1 MEPYQLERLEDM
13 KEFLREDAETL
24 RRERRKK
31 MDDIYADR
39 GQGIKNDLETVL
51 KGLADGKG
59 DGSLVISC
67 LRSSYITGSFDFYIA
82 FYGGEPFVEEEP
94 DSAYYS
100 MAVFWDGIG
109 EDLERMGKKL
119 RGKFIRVMS
128 SETEEIRRWYM
139 EGFLGQWQG
148 IFREIL
154 EGIGEDKHV
163 DVLFGGYMD
172 RLETVGRV

>member
-1 MEPYQLERLEDM
+1 MEPYQLERLEEM

-31 MDDIYADR
+31 MDAIYADR
-39 GQGIKNDLETVL
+39 GQVIKNDLETVL

-59 DGSLVISC
+59 DGRLVISC
-67 LRSSYITGSFDFYIA
+67 LKSSYITGSFDFYIA
-82 FYGGEPFVEEEP
+82 FYAGEPFVEEEP

-100 MAVFWDGIG
+100 MAVLLDGIG

>member
-1 MEPYQLERLEDM
+1 MEPYQLGRLEDM

-31 MDDIYADR
+31 MDAIYADR
-39 GQGIKNDLETVL
+39 GQVIKNDLETVL

-59 DGSLVISC
+59 DGRLVISC

-82 FYGGEPFVEEEP
+82 FYAGEPFVEEEP

-119 RGKFIRVMS
+119 RRKFIRVMS
-128 SETEEIRRWYM
+128 SETEEIRRDSKGNGRKYSGKYWRGRRRKGM
-139 EGFLGQWQG
+139 WMSCSAATW
-148 IFREIL
+148 
-154 EGIGEDKHV
+154 IGW
-163 DVLFGGYMD
+163 
-172 RLETVGRV
+172 RL

>member
-1 MEPYQLERLEDM
+1 MEPYQLERLEEM

-31 MDDIYADR
+31 MDAIYAGR
-39 GQGIKNDLETVL
+39 GQGTKNDLETIL

-100 MAVFWDGIG
+100 MAVLLDGIG

-139 EGFLGQWQG
+139 EGFHGEWQG

-154 EGIGEDKHV
+154 EGIGEEKHV

>member
-1 MEPYQLERLEDM
+1 MEPNQLGRLEDM

-31 MDDIYADR
+31 ADAIYADR
-39 GQGIKNDLETVL
+39 GQVIKNDLETVL

-59 DGSLVISC
+59 DGRLVISC
-67 LRSSYITGSFDFYIA
+67 LKSSYITGSFDFYIA
-82 FYGGEPFVEEEP
+82 FYAGEPFVEEEP

-100 MAVFWDGIG
+100 MAVLLDGIG

-139 EGFLGQWQG
+139 EGFHGEWQG

-154 EGIGEDKHV
+154 EGIGEEKHV

>member
-59 DGSLVISC
+59 DGRLVISC
-67 LRSSYITGSFDFYIA
+67 LRSSYITGSIDFYIA
-82 FYGGEPFVEEEP
+82 FYAGEPFVEEEP

-100 MAVFWDGIG
+100 MAVLLDGIG

-139 EGFLGQWQG
+139 EGFHGEWQG

-154 EGIGEDKHV
+154 EGIGEEKHV

>member
-59 DGSLVISC
+59 DGRLVISC

-82 FYGGEPFVEEEP
+82 FYAGEPFVEEEP

-100 MAVFWDGIG
+100 MAVLLDGIG